1 MLMTERNKRWQKFH
15 EWEREYEIKK
25 LRSMSPVEKIQIY
38 EDMYKYVLEIEK
50 NKKRQTKSRR
60 SK

>member
-1 MLMTERNKRWQKFH
+1 MLTTERNKRWQEFH

-25 LRSMSPVEKIQIY
+25 LRSMSPAEKIKIY
-38 EDMYKYVLEIEK
+38 EDMYKFVLEIEK
-50 NKKRQTKSRR
+50 NKKKHTKSRR